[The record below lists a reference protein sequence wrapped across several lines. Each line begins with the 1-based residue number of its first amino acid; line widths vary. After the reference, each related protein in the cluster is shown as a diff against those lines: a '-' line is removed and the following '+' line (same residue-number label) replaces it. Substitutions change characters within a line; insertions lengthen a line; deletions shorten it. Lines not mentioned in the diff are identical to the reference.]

1 MIRALGR
8 RRPFAGLALLAA
20 LVLVPLLPAR
30 AEDRIELQVLTTTDL
45 HMALMDYDYYAD
57 RQDPSIGLVRVAS
70 LIRAARAANPNTL
83 LLDNGDLIQGTPLG
97 DWVVR
102 ERGIG
107 PGRPHPAMVALNHL
121 GYDAAVLGNHE
132 FNFGLDVLKQT
143 YAAAAFPV
151 LAGNVFVVD
160 GDDDPAND
168 RPLYPGYTILERQLR
183 DTAGAM
189 HTVRIGV
196 IGVLTPQIMVW
207 DRDKLDG
214 KVTTRDIVDTAR
226 RLVPEVR
233 AAGAD
238 IVIALSHAGLS
249 GAPRVG
255 GEEQAS
261 AYLTEI
267 PGIDAVVTGHSHGV
281 FPGPDYAGL
290 PGADLTKGTV
300 NGVPLVMAGYSGNQL
315 GVIELTLEQRDGR
328 WTVADG
334 RGSTRPLTER
344 RDGRNVPAA
353 EPDAG
358 LAALLATDHQGTLAY
373 VRRAVGRTSGPIH
386 SYCAFVGDTPGLEL
400 ISEAER
406 FYMERALRG
415 TPHAGLPI
423 LAAAA
428 VFKSG
433 GRFGPDFYADIPA
446 GEIAIRNIADIYPYP
461 NMLVAVKV
469 TGAQVREWLEMSAR
483 VFNRIDPADAK
494 PQMLLDRRVPGYNF
508 DVIDGVTYAVDL
520 TQPPRYDRD
529 GKLAAPDAHRIRDLS
544 FQGKPIDEAQE
555 FIVVTNNYR
564 ANGGGSFPGLDG
576 STVVFQAPE
585 TAQEAILDYIRTQGV
600 VEPRTD
606 STFRFQPVTAPVT
619 VLYDSSPRTRQH
631 LAECPT
637 LTYHGPGENGF
648 DLFRVDLSGKG
659 TRP

>member
-30 AEDRIELQVLTTTDL
+30 AEDRIEVQVLTTTDL

-57 RQDPSIGLVRVAS
+57 RPDPSIGLVRVAS

-107 PGRPHPAMVALNHL
+107 PGKPHPAMAALNLL

-132 FNFGLDVLKQT
+132 FNFGLDVVRQT
-143 YAAAAFPV
+143 YAGAKFPV

-160 GDDDPAND
+160 GDADPSND
-168 RPLYPGYTILERQLR
+168 KPLFPGYTILERQLR
-183 DTAGAM
+183 DTEGRT

-196 IGVLTPQIMVW
+196 VGVLTPQIMLW
-207 DRDKLDG
+207 DRDKLEG
-214 KVTTRDIVDTAR
+214 KVTTRDIVDTAS

-238 IVIALSHAGLS
+238 VVVVLSHSGLS

-261 AYLTEI
+261 AYLTRI
-267 PGIDAVVTGHSHGV
+267 AGVDAVVTGHSHGV
-281 FPGPDYAGL
+281 FPGTDYAGL
-290 PGADLTKGTV
+290 PGADLAKGTV
-300 NGVPLVMAGYSGNQL
+300 NGVPLVMAGYSGTHL
-315 GVIELTLEQRDGR
+315 GVIELTLERREGR
-328 WTVADG
+328 WTVVDG
-334 RGSTRPLTER
+334 RGTARPIVEK
-344 RDGRNVPAA
+344 RDNRNVPVA
-353 EPDAG
+353 EPDA
-358 LAALLATDHQGTLAY
+358 ALATALASDHEGTLAY
-373 VRRAVGRTSGPIH
+373 VRRPVGRSSGPIH
-386 SYCAFVGDTPGLEL
+386 SYFAFVGDTPGLEL

-415 TPHAGLPI
+415 TPHADLPI

-461 NMLVAVKV
+461 NLLVAVKM

-483 VFNRIDPADAK
+483 VFNRIDPADPK
-494 PQMLLDRRVPGYNF
+494 PQMLVDRRVPGYNF
-508 DVIDGVTYAVDL
+508 DVIDGVSYAIDL

-529 GKLAAPDAHRIRDLS
+529 GKLANPEAHRIRELS
-544 FQGKPIDEAQE
+544 FKGRPIDEAQA

-576 STVVFQAPE
+576 STIVFQAPD
-585 TAQEAILDYIRTQGV
+585 TAQEAILGYIRAQGV

-606 STFRFQPVTAPVT
+606 STWRFLPVAAPVT
-619 VLYDSSPRTRQH
+619 VLYDSSPKARQH
-631 LAECPT
+631 LEEAPQ
-637 LTYHGPGENGF
+637 LSYHGPGENGF

-659 TRP
+659 GKP